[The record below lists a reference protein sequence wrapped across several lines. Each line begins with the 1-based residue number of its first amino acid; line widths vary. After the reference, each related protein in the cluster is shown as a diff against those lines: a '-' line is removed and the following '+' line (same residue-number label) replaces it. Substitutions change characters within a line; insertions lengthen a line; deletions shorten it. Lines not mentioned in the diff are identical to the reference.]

1 MLAHRLSPI
10 MSAPDVPTEP
20 FPLSALLPK
29 RETTAA
35 SFLTKYPEYDGR
47 GVKIAVLDS
56 GIDPGAPGLQT
67 TSDGKP
73 KIIDLMDGSG
83 AGDVDTSTVVEA
95 DIDGFITGLTG
106 TKLKI
111 PSQWQNPSGK
121 YHIGVKNIYEL
132 FTKGMRERMAKEY
145 TENEWQPM
153 QKTAIAEAVRQLQE
167 FERTHSDASA
177 DNTEE
182 KLIREDLQSRVDF
195 LKQLDKKFTDLGPT
209 YDCVVFNDGK
219 HWKGVVDTSGAGK
232 LEDCTLLGN
241 YRECLKYG
249 TLSDRAP
256 HGTHVAS
263 IAAAHFPND
272 PERNGV
278 APGAQIISICI
289 ADMRVTPME
298 TGTALMRALVRVI
311 ESGCHVINMSYGE
324 AAHYAEGRILDFIHE
339 IVNKY
344 GVIFVVAAANMGPAL
359 STVWTP
365 STMHSSSMIS
375 VGAYVSPDMMAAE
388 YSMLKKMPGMSY
400 SWSSRG
406 PTTNGDLGVSVT
418 APGGAITSV
427 PNWCLKKSVLMNGT
441 SMSSPNV
448 AGCVC
453 LLVSGLKAR
462 AIDYSPYSV
471 RRSIENTALK
481 SIQNYEPFTHGHGL
495 IQVEKAFEHLTQ
507 FKDSVERDVRF
518 HVTIDQNLG
527 VYLRQPEE
535 VANPSIQQISV
546 DAIFLNDKQIDNNRK
561 VDFEMNLIL
570 ICDNEWITCPSFLHL
585 TYGRKFSIK
594 VDPRGLEDG
603 REHFAFIR
611 AYDTNCIEKGP
622 VFHIPVSVIKPMKI
636 PESKQLKSTQKYKP
650 GYFKRQFVDIPSS
663 VNSVV
668 IRAKNLDPQ
677 ESGLFV
683 IHCQQLSPLLS
694 NQTHSA
700 KNFFSLEPLAENTYA
715 IPLKSGRTLE
725 ICFGKWWSSIGE
737 SSVQLN
743 VQFYGL
749 QPSLDSYTMLSSEG
763 ISRLDIQS
771 NFGYEVISP
780 NILLQT
786 YVQPLRP
793 VESKVRP
800 LTARDVIPIGRQIY
814 ENSKATVVYI
824 SCPLLSD
831 VLFESEYDSQIWM
844 IFDAN
849 TKQLLATGDAYPIIW
864 NYWVKLEKGEYTVRM
879 QIRHELVAQL
889 DKLSDLSINVHQKL
903 TPGASLSLYETYKN
917 AITDG
922 EKFDTYVL
930 PPNCHKPVFVAAM
943 TELPKGLTVA
953 AGGYFS
959 GHITFTKSEVR
970 KKAEQFAFKYVVDSE
985 PQMKPKDK
993 DSNSAEDSA
1002 DKKTTADGLPEKSLE
1017 EQFSEALIDLK
1028 ISWISRLKGK
1038 SSEDVFTELQATN
1051 KANTQLLLARMQA
1064 LDADPQ
1070 RGQHLTT
1077 QINLAND
1084 VLDLIK
1090 VSDLIASLAVVK
1102 SEKKDTNNSTNNTNN
1117 TALKNLE
1124 KQKTTVLEALVKKG
1138 IAICDLIDAQTAD
1151 SIAASNAKLS
1161 PTGDHF
1167 VSDANQVYAEIC
1179 KLADPYDQKVAKFT
1193 ERHALLHRHFGRA
1206 IKLFAKLQESKASHE
1221 LELKTINAFKQ
1232 LNWTHLE
1239 AAYNRSINVKQ
1250 CITEHYNMSLAYISN
1265 GVTLLLVNDTFNRLA
1280 HRLSPIMSAPD
1291 VPTEPFPLSALLPK
1305 RETTAASFLTKYPEY
1320 DGRGVKIAVLDSGID
1335 PGAPGLQI
1343 TSDGKPKIIDLMDG
1357 SGAGDVD
1364 TSTVVEADIDGF
1376 ITGLTGTKLKCFQV
1390 MTVLTDQIPSQ
1401 WQNPSGKYHIGVK
1414 NIYELFTKGM
1424 RERMAKE
1431 YTENEWQPMQKTA
1444 IAEAVRQLQEFER
1457 THSDASADNTEE
1469 KLIREDLQSRVD
1481 FLKQLDKKFTDL
1493 GPTYDCVVFNDGTH
1507 WKGIVDTSGA
1517 GKLEDCTLLGNYREC
1532 LKYGTL
1538 SDRAPHGTHV
1548 ASIAAAHFPNEPE
1561 KNGVAPGAQ
1570 IISICIGDT
1579 RVGSMETGTALM
1591 RALMRVIE
1599 SGCHVINMSYGEA
1612 GHYAEGR
1619 ILDFMHEIVN
1629 KYGVIFVASA
1639 ANSGPALSTI
1649 GTPPTM
1655 HSSSIISVGAY
1666 VSPDMMAAEYSMR
1679 QKMPGMNYSWS
1690 SRGPTINGDLGVSV
1704 TGPGGAITSV
1714 PNWCLKKSV
1723 LMNGTSMSS
1732 PNVAGCVCL
1741 LVSGLKARAIDYSPY
1756 SVRRSIENTA
1766 LKSIQN
1772 YEPFTHGHG
1781 LIQVLFRHPF
1791 TVTEYS
1797 VEKAFEHLTQFK
1809 DSAER
1814 DVRFHVTIGQ
1824 NLGVYLRQ
1832 PEEVANP
1839 SIHPI
1844 SVDPIF
1850 LNDKQIDNKRK
1861 VDFEMNLSLI
1871 CDNEWITC
1879 PSFLHLTY
1887 GSRGFAIKVDPRG
1900 LEDGREH
1907 FAFIR
1912 AYDTNCIEKGPVF
1925 HIPVSVMKP
1934 MKIPDSKLLESTQ
1947 HYKPGY
1953 FKRQFVDIPSSVN
1966 SVVIRAKNLDPQES
1980 GSFVIHCQQLSPLL
1994 SNRTDA
2000 TEKFFSL
2007 APLAE
2012 NTYAIPLKS
2021 GRTLEICFGRWWSSI
2036 GESSAQLSIQFYG
2049 LQPSLDSY
2057 TMLSSEGISRLD
2069 IQSNFGYEEISP
2081 NISLQ
2086 TYVQPLR
2093 PVENKVRPLTA
2104 RDVIPIGR
2112 QIYEISKPTDVYIS
2126 CPLLSDVLY
2135 ESEYD
2140 SQIWM
2145 IFDTNTKQ
2153 FLATGDAYS
2162 SRHSAKLEKGEYTVR
2177 LQIRH
2182 ELVAQLDKLSDL
2194 SINVHQKLTPGASLS
2209 LYETYKNAIT
2219 DGKKFNTHVLRP
2231 NCHKPVFV
2239 AAMTEPPKG
2248 LTVAA
2253 GGYFSGHI
2261 TFTKSEV
2268 RKKAE
2273 QFAFK
2278 YVVDSEPQKKPKDKD
2293 NSNGGAA
2300 GKESADKKTTAD
2312 GLPEKSLEEQFSE
2325 ALSDLKI
2332 SWISKLKGKSS
2343 EDVFNELQATNK
2355 ANTQLLLARMQA
2367 LDADPQRGQ
2376 HLTTQINLAND
2387 VLDLIKVNDL
2397 IASLAV
2403 VKSEKKDTNNST
2415 NNTNNTALKN
2425 LEKQKT
2431 TVLEALVKKGIAIC
2445 DLIDAQTAGS
2455 TTATGIDPNTIPDS
2469 TAASDAKLSP
2479 TGDHF
2484 VSDANQV
2491 FAEICKLTDPYDQ
2504 IHRFKWLAVRENVAV
2519 KPARFRTHE
2528 LELKTINAFKQLN
2541 WTHLEAAYNRSINV
2555 KFPKDYRLF

>member
-1 MLAHRLSPI
+1 
-10 MSAPDVPTEP
+10 
-20 FPLSALLPK
+20 

-132 FTKGMRERMAKEY
+132 FSTEKRFDLHEMMTNEY
-145 TENEWQPM
+145 MENEWQPM
-153 QKTAIAEAVRQLQE
+153 QRIAIAEAVRQLQE

-209 YDCVVFNDGK
+209 YDCVVFNDGT
-219 HWKGVVDTSGAGK
+219 HWKGVVDTSGTGK

-249 TLSDRAP
+249 TLSNRDLLNYGINIHNEGNVLEIVSICSP

-263 IAAAHFPND
+263 IAAAHFPNE

-278 APGAQIISICI
+278 APGAQIVSICI

-388 YSMLKKMPGMSY
+388 YSMLKKMPGMNY

-406 PTTNGDLGVSVT
+406 PTANGDLGVSVS

-427 PNWCLKKSVLMNGT
+427 PNWCRMKSMLKNGT

-518 HVTIDQNLG
+518 HVTIGQNLG

-535 VANPSIQQISV
+535 VANPSIQQIRV
-546 DAIFLNDKQIDNNRK
+546 DSIFLNDKQIDNKRK
-561 VDFEMNLIL
+561 VDLEMNLSL

-585 TYGRKFSIK
+585 TFGSRVFFIK

-622 VFHIPVSVIKPMKI
+622 VFHIPVSVMKPMKI
-636 PESKQLKSTQKYKP
+636 PDSKQLESTQHYKP
-650 GYFKRQFVDIPSS
+650 GYFMRQFVDIPST

-694 NQTHSA
+694 NQTHFA
-700 KNFFSLEPLAENTYA
+700 KKFFSLEPLAENTYA

-737 SSVQLN
+737 SSVQLS
-743 VQFYGL
+743 VEFYGL

-763 ISRLDIQS
+763 ILRLDIQS

-780 NILLQT
+780 NILLET

-814 ENSKATVVYI
+814 ENVLNYNFQLSKATVVYI

-864 NYWVKLEKGEYTVRM
+864 NYWVNLEKGEYTVRM
-879 QIRHELVAQL
+879 
-889 DKLSDLSINVHQKL
+889 
-903 TPGASLSLYETYKN
+903 
-917 AITDG
+917 
-922 EKFDTYVL
+922 
-930 PPNCHKPVFVAAM
+930 
-943 TELPKGLTVA
+943 
-953 AGGYFS
+953 
-959 GHITFTKSEVR
+959 
-970 KKAEQFAFKYVVDSE
+970 
-985 PQMKPKDK
+985 
-993 DSNSAEDSA
+993 
-1002 DKKTTADGLPEKSLE
+1002 
-1017 EQFSEALIDLK
+1017 
-1028 ISWISRLKGK
+1028 
-1038 SSEDVFTELQATN
+1038 
-1051 KANTQLLLARMQA
+1051 
-1064 LDADPQ
+1064 
-1070 RGQHLTT
+1070 
-1077 QINLAND
+1077 
-1084 VLDLIK
+1084 
-1090 VSDLIASLAVVK
+1090 
-1102 SEKKDTNNSTNNTNN
+1102 
-1117 TALKNLE
+1117 
-1124 KQKTTVLEALVKKG
+1124 
-1138 IAICDLIDAQTAD
+1138 
-1151 SIAASNAKLS
+1151 
-1161 PTGDHF
+1161 
-1167 VSDANQVYAEIC
+1167 
-1179 KLADPYDQKVAKFT
+1179 
-1193 ERHALLHRHFGRA
+1193 
-1206 IKLFAKLQESKASHE
+1206 
-1221 LELKTINAFKQ
+1221 
-1232 LNWTHLE
+1232 
-1239 AAYNRSINVKQ
+1239 
-1250 CITEHYNMSLAYISN
+1250 
-1265 GVTLLLVNDTFNRLA
+1265 
-1280 HRLSPIMSAPD
+1280 
-1291 VPTEPFPLSALLPK
+1291 
-1305 RETTAASFLTKYPEY
+1305 
-1320 DGRGVKIAVLDSGID
+1320 
-1335 PGAPGLQI
+1335 
-1343 TSDGKPKIIDLMDG
+1343 
-1357 SGAGDVD
+1357 
-1364 TSTVVEADIDGF
+1364 
-1376 ITGLTGTKLKCFQV
+1376 
-1390 MTVLTDQIPSQ
+1390 
-1401 WQNPSGKYHIGVK
+1401 
-1414 NIYELFTKGM
+1414 
-1424 RERMAKE
+1424 
-1431 YTENEWQPMQKTA
+1431 
-1444 IAEAVRQLQEFER
+1444 
-1457 THSDASADNTEE
+1457 
-1469 KLIREDLQSRVD
+1469 
-1481 FLKQLDKKFTDL
+1481 
-1493 GPTYDCVVFNDGTH
+1493 
-1507 WKGIVDTSGA
+1507 
-1517 GKLEDCTLLGNYREC
+1517 
-1532 LKYGTL
+1532 
-1538 SDRAPHGTHV
+1538 
-1548 ASIAAAHFPNEPE
+1548 
-1561 KNGVAPGAQ
+1561 
-1570 IISICIGDT
+1570 
-1579 RVGSMETGTALM
+1579 
-1591 RALMRVIE
+1591 
-1599 SGCHVINMSYGEA
+1599 
-1612 GHYAEGR
+1612 
-1619 ILDFMHEIVN
+1619 
-1629 KYGVIFVASA
+1629 
-1639 ANSGPALSTI
+1639 
-1649 GTPPTM
+1649 
-1655 HSSSIISVGAY
+1655 
-1666 VSPDMMAAEYSMR
+1666 
-1679 QKMPGMNYSWS
+1679 
-1690 SRGPTINGDLGVSV
+1690 
-1704 TGPGGAITSV
+1704 
-1714 PNWCLKKSV
+1714 
-1723 LMNGTSMSS
+1723 
-1732 PNVAGCVCL
+1732 
-1741 LVSGLKARAIDYSPY
+1741 
-1756 SVRRSIENTA
+1756 
-1766 LKSIQN
+1766 
-1772 YEPFTHGHG
+1772 
-1781 LIQVLFRHPF
+1781 
-1791 TVTEYS
+1791 
-1797 VEKAFEHLTQFK
+1797 
-1809 DSAER
+1809 
-1814 DVRFHVTIGQ
+1814 
-1824 NLGVYLRQ
+1824 
-1832 PEEVANP
+1832 
-1839 SIHPI
+1839 
-1844 SVDPIF
+1844 
-1850 LNDKQIDNKRK
+1850 
-1861 VDFEMNLSLI
+1861 
-1871 CDNEWITC
+1871 
-1879 PSFLHLTY
+1879 
-1887 GSRGFAIKVDPRG
+1887 
-1900 LEDGREH
+1900 
-1907 FAFIR
+1907 
-1912 AYDTNCIEKGPVF
+1912 
-1925 HIPVSVMKP
+1925 
-1934 MKIPDSKLLESTQ
+1934 
-1947 HYKPGY
+1947 
-1953 FKRQFVDIPSSVN
+1953 
-1966 SVVIRAKNLDPQES
+1966 
-1980 GSFVIHCQQLSPLL
+1980 
-1994 SNRTDA
+1994 
-2000 TEKFFSL
+2000 
-2007 APLAE
+2007 
-2012 NTYAIPLKS
+2012 
-2021 GRTLEICFGRWWSSI
+2021 
-2036 GESSAQLSIQFYG
+2036 
-2049 LQPSLDSY
+2049 
-2057 TMLSSEGISRLD
+2057 
-2069 IQSNFGYEEISP
+2069 
-2081 NISLQ
+2081 
-2086 TYVQPLR
+2086 
-2093 PVENKVRPLTA
+2093 
-2104 RDVIPIGR
+2104 
-2112 QIYEISKPTDVYIS
+2112 
-2126 CPLLSDVLY
+2126 
-2135 ESEYD
+2135 
-2140 SQIWM
+2140 
-2145 IFDTNTKQ
+2145 
-2153 FLATGDAYS
+2153 
-2162 SRHSAKLEKGEYTVR
+2162 
-2177 LQIRH
+2177 QIRH

-2231 NCHKPVFV
+2231 NCQKPVFV

-2261 TFTKSEV
+2261 TFTESEV

-2278 YVVDSEPQKKPKDKD
+2278 YVVDSEPQKKTKD
-2293 NSNGGAA
+2293 NDSNSA
-2300 GKESADKKTTAD
+2300 EDSADKKTTAD

-2343 EDVFNELQATNK
+2343 EDVFNELKATNK

-2397 IASLAV
+2397 ISWLAV
-2403 VKSEKKDTNNST
+2403 VRSEKKDTNNST
-2415 NNTNNTALKN
+2415 NNTNDTALKN

-2431 TVLEALVKKGIAIC
+2431 TVLEALAKKGIAIC

-2455 TTATGIDPNTIPDS
+2455 TTG
-2469 TAASDAKLSP
+2469 SDAKLSP
-2479 TGDHF
+2479 TGDQF
-2484 VSDANQV
+2484 VSDVNQV
-2491 FAEICKLTDPYDQ
+2491 YAEICKLTDPYDQ
-2504 IHRFKWLAVRENVAV
+2504 KVAKFTERHALLHRHFGRAIKLFAKLQES
-2519 KPARFRTHE
+2519 K
-2528 LELKTINAFKQLN
+2528 AFY
-2541 WTHLEAAYNRSINV
+2541 A
-2555 KFPKDYRLF
+2555 